1 MKLLLENWRKF
12 LTEEHASPTGADF
25 KINHNLFVDY
35 MNNNPDYQAFM
46 KTNPSDHKQN
56 QKIHQKY
63 KWDFPHD
70 VDISS
75 DDCQSKLLYLDQLV
89 KSFLWDSDFENIPQE
104 PENIAEKVSTG
115 SDVSPYRKCR
125 EKSDIESMKRRDRE
139 KIETEL
145 GELREKVK

>member
-1 MKLLLENWRKF
+1 MKLLLENWRKY
-12 LTEEHASPTGADF
+12 LNEEHAKPAGADF

-56 QKIHQKY
+56 QKIHQEY

-75 DDCQSKLLYLDQLV
+75 DDCRSKLLYLDQLV
-89 KSFLWDSDFENIPQE
+89 RSFLRDPSFDNIPQG
-104 PENIAEKVSTG
+104 PENIAEKVSIG
-115 SDVSPYRKCR
+115 SDDSPYRKCR
-125 EKSDIESMKRRDRE
+125 EKSDIESMKLRDQE
-139 KIETEL
+139 KIETEIGSL
-145 GELREKVK
+145 YEKK